1 MDNKELRDG
10 ITRLTLLCQILK
22 ELKQNLDKKET
33 VKENEKCGPEPAER
47 EEEPK
52 AQWMTFADALKE
64 LQNNVTNGY
73 MIRADWIDKVV
84 FIAYTESD
92 TLYLAQSYL
101 DEDGKIM
108 GDYIRPYHVDDADLL
123 EWEWSVVDEDYAA

>member
-33 VKENEKCGPEPAER
+33 VKEKEKCGPEPAER

-52 AQWMTFADALKE
+52 AQWMTFAEALKE
-64 LQNNVTNGY
+64 LQDHVTNGY

>member
-10 ITRLTLLCQILK
+10 IIRTTLLVQILK
-22 ELKQNLDKKET
+22 ELEKELDKKKKT
-33 VKENEKCGPEPAER
+33 KEEEKCGPEPTNQ
-47 EEEPK
+47 EEPK
-52 AQWMTFADALKE
+52 AQWMTFAEALTE

-84 FIAYTESD
+84 FIASTGSD

-101 DEDGKIM
+101 DEDGKIREE
-108 GDYIRPYHVDDADLL
+108 YICPYHATDADLL

>member
-33 VKENEKCGPEPAER
+33 VKEKEKCGPEPSEQ
-47 EEEPK
+47 EEESK

-64 LQNNVTNGY
+64 LQDHVTNGY
-73 MIRADWIDKVV
+73 MIRADWTDKVV
-84 FIAYTESD
+84 FISSTESD
-92 TLYLAQSYL
+92 SLYLAQSYL

-123 EWEWSVVDEDYAA
+123 EWEWSVIDEDYVA